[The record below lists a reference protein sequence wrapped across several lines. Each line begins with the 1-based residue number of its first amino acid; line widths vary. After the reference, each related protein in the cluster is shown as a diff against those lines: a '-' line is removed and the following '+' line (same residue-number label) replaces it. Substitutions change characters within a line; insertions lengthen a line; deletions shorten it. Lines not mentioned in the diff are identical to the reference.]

1 MPTAKVKAT
10 YSLDVETVRE
20 LESMAKRLGISKSAA
35 LRRAIRLAASAEPR
49 PGEDQLAAL
58 DDLQQALGDSPE
70 ALKKWERQARQ
81 LRRTSSRL

>member
-20 LESMAKRLGISKSAA
+20 LEAMARRMGISKSAA
-35 LRRAIRLAASAEPR
+35 LRRAIRLAASAEPG

-58 DDLQQALGDSPE
+58 DELQRQLGDSPE
-70 ALKKWERQARQ
+70 ALEQWQRDARE
-81 LRRTSSRL
+81 LRRASSRL